1 MSIARAITSGVSAA
15 CALAVNGPDMLA
27 RPAKTGA
34 ASKNALRVAGATPL
48 DRTVFIIPFFM
59 FASLVD
65 RTAALGCGRLVL

>member
-15 CALAVNGPDMLA
+15 WALVGKSPDA
-27 RPAKTGA
+27 PAKPTKTGA
-34 ASKNALRVAGATPL
+34 ASRNALHVAVATPL

-65 RTAALGCGRLVL
+65 QTSKCIVRLAL